1 VEGRF
6 IVDKIAMKK
15 SRLMRMGRK
24 EGGWLLGGKRRRWNM
39 VVMDE
44 VQMRE
49 VHLEGAG
56 SVEVPGFTAV
66 WKT

>member
-44 VQMRE
+44 VQMIIALRM
-49 VHLEGAG
+49 HDL
-56 SVEVPGFTAV
+56 SCFSRRLF
-66 WKT
+66 